1 MWIWRKNGVTYFHFN
16 FYNGASS
23 TEQLQKMKIA
33 LSDLNN
39 DTNKTIV
46 LMGGRTYFNNGIHL
60 NTIEF
65 AEDSADESMKNII
78 ARNLEYREN
87 KNIIA

>member
-1 MWIWRKNGVTYFHFN
+1 MWVWRKNDVTYFHFN

-23 TEQLQKMKIA
+23 TEQLLRMKIV
-33 LSDLNN
+33 LSDLKNDNN
-39 DTNKTIV
+39 NTIV

-78 ARNLEYREN
+78 GRNLEYREN
-87 KNIIA
+87 RKY